1 VRSVEVEDGV
11 RVSPVVGEGSLV
23 GKRLPDLWRRRGVCR
38 RRRGRLDSE
47 ADGWRFR
54 GGWKWGNRGVGDCW
68 GGVCEPGRGTRERER
83 EVLGRG
89 VGVGSGPGLAR
100 GLLIRCCLLRGP
112 LQQVTFF
119 ICLFYDFAKKY
130 TTSSKF
136 CKTNLLPSN

>member
-83 EVLGRG
+83 GARPRRWCGLWAWSRARAADPVLFATWAFTA
-89 VGVGSGPGLAR
+89 SY
-100 GLLIRCCLLRGP
+100 IFYMFILR
-112 LQQVTFF
+112 
-119 ICLFYDFAKKY
+119 
-130 TTSSKF
+130 F
-136 CKTNLLPSN
+136 CKKIYNLLKVLQN

>member
-1 VRSVEVEDGV
+1 VCAGGG
-11 RVSPVVGEGSLV
+11 GEGWIQRPTAGGFGVDGNGGIAAWETAGEECVSRV
-23 GKRLPDLWRRRGVCR
+23 GGLG
-38 RRRGRLDSE
+38 
-47 ADGWRFR
+47 
-54 GGWKWGNRGVGDCW
+54 
-68 GGVCEPGRGTRERER
+68 RER